1 MVQLK
6 DRARWRKALAFLPLF
21 ASVAKASIAE
31 EITLFKRYGWGD
43 RMRLAGLYLLF
54 CGGLLSGIWQVAVGF
69 YEGPNFAAQR
79 IVVVDDIAEWQ
90 SEGRHNTQ
98 FTHWTLGYHFVSSK
112 GEAQSRRITVNH
124 DDPGANQV
132 RNAEVGDEL
141 LLRVGVPAGEPGAT
155 FGVNKAVRQGLA
167 IVLLSLALWYFSREG
182 FLAIDEETGKVVPD
196 KAKLIK
202 FLLLFFGVMYGG
214 LWLTS
219 PVIP

>member
-1 MVQLK
+1 MDQLK
-6 DRARWRKALAFLPLF
+6 DRAGWRKALAFLPLF
-21 ASVAKASIAE
+21 ASVAKAGIAE
-31 EITLFKRYGWGD
+31 EIILFKRYGWGD

-69 YEGPNFAAQR
+69 YEGPNFATQR
-79 IVVVDDIAEWQ
+79 IVVVDYIAEWQ
-90 SEGRHNTQ
+90 SEGRHSTQ
-98 FTHWTLGYHFVSSK
+98 FTHWTLGYHYVSSK
-112 GEAQSRRITVNH
+112 GETQSRRITVDH

-141 LLRVGVPAGEPGAT
+141 LLRVGVPAGESGAT
-155 FGVNKAVRQGLA
+155 FGVNTVVRQGLA
-167 IVLLSLALWYFSREG
+167 IVLLSLAFWCFSREG
-182 FLAIDEETGKVVPD
+182 FLTIDEETGKVVPD

-202 FLLLFFGVMYGG
+202 FLLLFFGVMYGV